1 MITVLGR
8 PRRLCDGLTRR
19 ETLSVGALSLLGGA
33 FNLPSLLAAEE
44 SRPEGA
50 PLAKARSVI
59 LLYLLGGAPTQD
71 MFDLKPEAPEKI
83 RGEFKPIAS
92 NVAGIDICEH
102 LPLTSRWMHR
112 TALVRTVNHKAGCH
126 NPLPSYTGHEIAL
139 ADITSTKDTYPPSM
153 GSVCEYLRAAGD
165 DLPAYVYLPNY
176 AGAGNGA
183 TGVVRYP
190 GPYAGFLGKRYDPLF
205 SEFDKADVLDMGGT
219 KVLGGVPYLA
229 GNSRLPGD
237 ITLDQFQARE
247 SLLAQFNRQQRRLE
261 SGAALA
267 DLDRTQQR
275 AVSLLTS
282 TRLKSAFD
290 LEGVEPKLRDRYG
303 RTLFGSSSLVAR
315 RLVGAGVRFVN
326 VTWEYPADNSWDTHS
341 DNFNWLR
348 GALPVLDAAYGAL
361 LEDLEAHGLLDET
374 LVVLMSD
381 MGRTPQVNANAGR
394 DHWTYCYTVTFAGA
408 GIRGGTLCGTSD
420 AHAAYVKSRPVST
433 SDVCATIYQC
443 LGIDPQMPVYDNGRP
458 VPVAHGG
465 QAVQE
470 ILA

>member
-19 ETLSVGALSLLGGA
+19 ETLTAGALSLLGGS

-44 SRPEGA
+44 KRPADARPGK
-50 PLAKARSVI
+50 AKSVI

-71 MFDLKPEAPEKI
+71 MFDMKPAAPDKI
-83 RGEFKPIAS
+83 RGEFKPIPS
-92 NVAGIDICEH
+92 DVPGIEICEH
-102 LPLTSRWMHR
+102 LPLSARWMHR
-112 TALVRTVNHKAGCH
+112 TALVRSVNHKAGCH
-126 NPLPSYTGHEIAL
+126 NPLPSYTGLEMAL

-153 GSVCEYLRAAGD
+153 GSVCEYLRDERD

-183 TGVVRYP
+183 VGVVRYP

-205 SEFDKADVLDMGGT
+205 SEFDKSIVHQLGAA
-219 KVLGGVPYLA
+219 KVLGGVPFLA
-229 GNSRLPGD
+229 GNSKLAGN
-237 ITLDQFQARE
+237 ITLDTFQSRE
-247 SLLAQFNRQQRRLE
+247 ALLQQFNRQQRQFE
-261 SGAALA
+261 SDGSLA

-275 AVSLLTS
+275 AISLLTS

-290 LEGVEPKLRDRYG
+290 LSGVDPKHLDRYG

-315 RLVGAGVRFVN
+315 RLVEAGVRFAN

-348 GALPVLDAAYGAL
+348 GALPVLDSAYSAL

-394 DHWTYCYTVTFAGA
+394 DHWSYCYTVAFAGA
-408 GIRGGTLCGTSD
+408 GIRGGTICGASD
-420 AHAAYVKSRPVST
+420 AQAAYVKTRPVST
-433 SDVCATIYQC
+433 SDICATIYQC

-465 QAVQE
+465 QPVHE
-470 ILA
+470 ILT